1 MDIASSLVKD
11 VSVLRRMLFA
21 STYFSCDMP
30 HYWEVV
36 ASFSNQGNNENVSA
50 SQVKLL
56 MENLEILN
64 QQAFSSDL
72 VLTRELLSTKMSL
85 SQPLEVVLVSAKKTC
100 RSCGTKLLLRGYRS
114 SRITLYT
121 EELATVPATHY
132 HKYCGNE
139 KSTEVQTLGTI

>member
-21 STYFSCDMP
+21 STYLSCDMP

-36 ASFSNQGNNENVSA
+36 ASFSNQGSNENVSA

-72 VLTRELLSTKMSL
+72 VLTKELLSTESKSL
-85 SQPLEVVLVSAKKTC
+85 SQPLGVVLVSAKKTC
-100 RSCGTKLLLRGYRS
+100 RSCGTKLLLRGDRS

-121 EELATVPATHY
+121 EQLATVPATHY
-132 HKYCGNE
+132 HKYCGN
-139 KSTEVQTLGTI
+139 KRK

>member
-21 STYFSCDMP
+21 STFLPCDMP

-36 ASFSNQGNNENVSA
+36 ASFSNQGSYENVSS

-72 VLTRELLSTKMSL
+72 ILTRELLSTESK
-85 SQPLEVVLVSAKKTC
+85 SQPIGVVLVSGKKTC
-100 RSCGTKLLLRGYRS
+100 RSCGTKLLLRGDRP

-121 EELATVPATHY
+121 EQLATLPATHY
-132 HKYCGNE
+132 HKYCGN
-139 KSTEVQTLGTI
+139 KRK

>member
-21 STYFSCDMP
+21 STFLPCDMP

-36 ASFSNQGNNENVSA
+36 ASFSNQGSYENVSS

-72 VLTRELLSTKMSL
+72 ILTRELLSTESK
-85 SQPLEVVLVSAKKTC
+85 SQPIYRGSVSIREKNMPVMWEKTSTT
-100 RSCGTKLLLRGYRS
+100 RRS
-114 SRITLYT
+114 S
-121 EELATVPATHY
+121 
-132 HKYCGNE
+132 
-139 KSTEVQTLGTI
+139 Q